1 MSTEYAASYPGDMDP
16 SSRGDIVIRQNQML
30 PIYCSIMGM
39 IIISLLLYVIY
50 KLWKQREAMASAKL
64 SEVFANG
71 TGNGLDKALIRTSNT
86 PNTTTTTITTTASAA
101 PSLGLNSTV
110 VTITEAQTTG
120 SPEGTYDPTHHRT
133 QSISSETRSHGKRS
147 DHKVPDSHTDGGMSE
162 KHPLI
167 TGAHNSLTDQDYMEQ
182 PLNSVP
188 RDTLGFVC
196 YNLAQKGWR
205 ELAFTTGASS
215 DQLSQIDQLSSN
227 QRAHWSIPGDLLQA
241 TQYAQSLELTDGNI
255 PLENDIKGAVLTVGK
270 LMGRPD
276 MTLSKF
282 CAALEQCNRSD
293 LVQTFTTSS
302 CLTSTGA

>member
-1 MSTEYAASYPGDMDP
+1 MSQSARQLLSRSLNLSLCLLAGLSLYKCHFEWRFKYNFPHFSPMSTEYAASYPGDMDP

-167 TGAHNSLTDQDYMEQ
+167 TGAHNSLTDQGE
-182 PLNSVP
+182 LNSINESVNPCFKYVP
-188 RDTLGFVC
+188 MLLVYRSLRDS
-196 YNLAQKGWR
+196 AR
-205 ELAFTTGASS
+205 
-215 DQLSQIDQLSSN
+215 LSLNRWIRRYPKS
-227 QRAHWSIPGDLLQA
+227 
-241 TQYAQSLELTDGNI
+241 
-255 PLENDIKGAVLTVGK
+255 TVGY
-270 LMGRPD
+270 
-276 MTLSKF
+276 LSTIRR
-282 CAALEQCNRSD
+282 N
-293 LVQTFTTSS
+293 
-302 CLTSTGA
+302 